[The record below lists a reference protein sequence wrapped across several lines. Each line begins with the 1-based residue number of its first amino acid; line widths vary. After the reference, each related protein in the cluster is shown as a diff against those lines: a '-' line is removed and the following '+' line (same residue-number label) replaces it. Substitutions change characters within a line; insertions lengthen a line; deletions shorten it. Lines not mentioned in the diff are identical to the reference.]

1 MRRNK
6 EQLHERINHY
16 HFHNNN
22 SKKTNDIK
30 QQQIFITTGVQS
42 TVLLFTQSQ
51 ACD

>member
-1 MRRNK
+1 MRRIK

-30 QQQIFITTGVQS
+30 QQEIFIKTKAEMV
-42 TVLLFTQSQ
+42 VP
-51 ACD
+51 